1 ALMPIALFESELEMP
16 FPHHPRRPRRFHRR
30 RDKGRLRISIT
41 EWLQHFMPMQ
51 QIEVDF
57 RQPDFSVEVQAWSE
71 PFVRQLPAH
80 GIQKLLAEFRQIFF
94 VQTHPCRHFV
104 PAKFFQRS
112 AGFAEGPHDRT
123 TLDTA
128 SASFS
133 SAALVKSDNNR
144 R

>member
-1 ALMPIALFESELEMP
+1 MP
-16 FPHHPRRPRRFHRR
+16 FPDHPRWTRRFHRR
-30 RDKGRLRISIT
+30 GDKDRLWISIT

-51 QIEVDF
+51 QIEVDLRQRYF
-57 RQPDFSVEVQAWSE
+57 RVEVQSWSE

-80 GIQKLLAEFRQIFF
+80 RLHKLLAKFRQIFF
-94 VQTHPCRHFV
+94 AQTHSCSHFV

-112 AGFAEGPHDRT
+112 AAFAEGPHHRT

-133 SAALVKSDNNR
+133 SAALVKPDDDR
-144 R
+144 RPVIFF